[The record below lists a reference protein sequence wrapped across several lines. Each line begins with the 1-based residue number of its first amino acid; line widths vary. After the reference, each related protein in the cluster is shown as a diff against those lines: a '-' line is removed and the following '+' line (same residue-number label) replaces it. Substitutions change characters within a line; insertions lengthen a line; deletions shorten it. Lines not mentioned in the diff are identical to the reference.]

1 MPRSDAVS
9 DAPSSGVRVRLFAA
23 LREAAGWSERLVA
36 LPPSGDPRPCTPLL
50 LWHELE
56 LATHWPAPANPGR
69 PSLSGGP
76 SRPGHSPSC
85 AEPSPLA
92 ASRAEPSLPT
102 PSRAEPSPSAPN
114 RAEPSLPTGLRVAI
128 NQRFATPHTPLHPGD
143 ELAFLPPITGG

>member
-102 PSRAEPSPSAPN
+102 
-114 RAEPSLPTGLRVAI
+114 GLRVAI